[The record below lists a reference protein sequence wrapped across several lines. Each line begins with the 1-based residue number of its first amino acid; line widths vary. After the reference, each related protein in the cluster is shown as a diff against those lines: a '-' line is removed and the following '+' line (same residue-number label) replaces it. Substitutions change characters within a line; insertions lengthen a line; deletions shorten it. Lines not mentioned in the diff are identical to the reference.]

1 MKVAKKSPRK
11 RPAATAS
18 RVTLTL
24 PGKTY
29 RIIDELRGDVTRSAW
44 LESLVEKEKVRRER
58 EALAELCRQQYTP
71 EVCRETLRLNRLYPI
86 HEG

>member
-11 RPAATAS
+11 RRVVAAS
-18 RVTLTL
+18 RATLTL
-24 PGKTY
+24 PVGTY
-29 RIIDELRGDVTRSAW
+29 RIIDELRGDTTRSAW
-44 LESLVEKEKVRRER
+44 LESLVGTEKVRRER
-58 EALAELCRQQYTP
+58 EALAALCRQQYTP

>member
-11 RPAATAS
+11 RRAVTTS
-18 RVTLTL
+18 RATLTL

-29 RIIDELRGDVTRSAW
+29 RIIDELRGGTARSTW
-44 LESLVEKEKVRRER
+44 LESLVEKEKVRLER